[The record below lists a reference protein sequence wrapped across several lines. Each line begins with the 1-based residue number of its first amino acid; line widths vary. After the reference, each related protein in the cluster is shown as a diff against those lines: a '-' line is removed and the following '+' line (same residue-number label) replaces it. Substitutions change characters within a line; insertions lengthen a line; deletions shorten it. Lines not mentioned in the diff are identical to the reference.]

1 MDAIPQQTLMHYTK
15 NIQLLE
21 LKVARF
27 KIISI
32 LWMFGGIHL
41 LVSHVLARIVNNNF
55 ANLEKQKRQHSV
67 PVMGGSVVAI
77 A

>member
-1 MDAIPQQTLMHYTK
+1 
-15 NIQLLE
+15 
-21 LKVARF
+21 
-27 KIISI
+27 
-32 LWMFGGIHL
+32 MFGGIHL

-77 A
+77 AEMVAYFVGYSCYDYC